1 VYNSSALTDS
11 QLPDVQA
18 GYEKGLSSATCALA
32 GANFIHHSAG
42 FLEAML
48 TVAYEQYVIDDDING
63 SVMRL
68 VRGIEVTD
76 ETLSVAF
83 INEVCDGEGHFLGH
97 PQTLE
102 LMKSEYRYP
111 HTSDRSDRADWEQA
125 GSLDMRER
133 ARIRARELLDTQWPT
148 HIPDEVDAR
157 VRAEFDILLPR
168 EVMKPM

>member
-1 VYNSSALTDS
+1 
-11 QLPDVQA
+11 
-18 GYEKGLSSATCALA
+18 
-32 GANFIHHSAG
+32 
-42 FLEAML
+42 ML

-76 ETLSVAF
+76 ETLSVAV
-83 INEVCDGEGHFLGH
+83 INEVCEGEGHFLGH

-102 LMKSEYRYP
+102 LTKSEYRYP
-111 HTSDRSDRADWEQA
+111 HTSERSDRADWERA

-168 EVMKPM
+168 EVMKPG